1 MQAHDLEV
9 HVPMNEQRTPQI
21 APVSRSR
28 RRLSRAGLIT
38 AITAGVVA
46 AGAGTAAAVAYL
58 TEETVA
64 SGMPGAA
71 VIFEGTD
78 PSCTTTDHV
87 VFDCTLS
94 RAPKSDVLPNP
105 AKREKVKTAPRPA
118 ATDYTD
124 VKHAFVDDQ
133 GNIAGGCKGV
143 DAAGLHWVCYAGQ
156 RAVTE
161 GVIAQRLLGEH
172 LDSPAR
178 G

>member
-1 MQAHDLEV
+1 M
-9 HVPMNEQRTPQI
+9 PMNERI
-21 APVSRSR
+21 APRASVVGKSR
-28 RRLSRAGLIT
+28 RRLSRAGLIA
-38 AITAGVVA
+38 AITAAVVA

-64 SGMPGAA
+64 KGMPGAA
-71 VIFEGTD
+71 VIFEDTD

-105 AKREKVKTAPRPA
+105 AKQKKAKPAPQPT
-118 ATDYTD
+118 ATDFTN
-124 VKHAFVDDQ
+124 VKQMFVDGQ
-133 GNIAGGCKGV
+133 GNIAGGCNGE
-143 DAAGLHWVCYAGQ
+143 DAAGLHWICYAGQ

-161 GVIAQRLLGEH
+161 GIIAQDLLGQH
-172 LDSPAR
+172 LEAPTR